1 MPITSTTN
9 DVSMNP
15 AHGEVYFIQH
25 YVIKFVSELQQASTL
40 GTLVSSTYKM
50 DYHVLLK
57 VALDTITLT
66 IYIQIFSCYMSH
78 DMIFQCKFDGYII
91 GIYRNFQNFFFKA
104 IHCIMTF
111 KTSCGRKARKDIS
124 NLLLNS
130 QAGVWKP

>member
-1 MPITSTTN
+1 MPITGTTN

-66 IYIQIFSCYMSH
+66 IYEKIPIPLNCLSIKISS
-78 DMIFQCKFDGYII
+78 DT
-91 GIYRNFQNFFFKA
+91 
-104 IHCIMTF
+104 CILE
-111 KTSCGRKARKDIS
+111 D
-124 NLLLNS
+124 
-130 QAGVWKP
+130 